1 MAVAAEPTT
10 VAGLAIEPSL
20 AQARALAGV
29 SAADGAAYNLIPL
42 RHSFIDDCETPV
54 SAFLKL
60 RALAPQEPAF
70 LLESADQG
78 QRVGRWSFIGFRPRE
93 VLRWALADAA
103 GALADP
109 EVADPKA
116 ADLEAADLEAASPE
130 AADPYALAAARV
142 GRFRQAPMGDG
153 DAPPFAGGA
162 VGFFGYDL
170 VRTVEPLGEPGP
182 DPLGLPDMALML
194 TDALVIFDHLRHTVT
209 ILANAD
215 LDAEPDLETAYAA
228 AAATIAQIRE
238 QLAGPV
244 PRASAAS
251 AAEGTG
257 EASARTMPEFQSN
270 MSRAQFEGMVERIVR
285 YIYAGDAFQVV
296 PSQRWSAAVPVEA
309 FSIYRGLR
317 TVNPSPY
324 MYFLDFGDFQV
335 AGASPE
341 PLLTVGAPPASGGGA
356 RVTTRP
362 IAGTRPRGGDAAADE
377 RIAAELLED
386 PKERAEHVMLVDL
399 GRNDLGRVCEA
410 GSVEVETF
418 MAVETYSHV
427 MHIVSS
433 VAGTL
438 RAGVTPMDALRSV
451 LPAGTLSGAP
461 KVRAMQIIDELEPI
475 KRGGYGGAIG
485 YLSYSGELD
494 TCIHIRTVVVKDG
507 VAHIQAGGGT
517 VADAKPAYEY
527 EESRAKSRA
536 VLRAVELAID
546 QPDWP

>member
-1 MAVAAEPTT
+1 MPVVTDPAASAPATGLIIEPT
-10 VAGLAIEPSL
+10 LE
-20 AQARALAGV
+20 QARVLAAQ
-29 SAADGAAYNLIPL
+29 SAPGGGAYNLIPL
-42 RHSFIDDCETPV
+42 RHGFIDDCETPV

-60 RALAPQEPAF
+60 RALAPTEPAF

-78 QRVGRWSFIGFRPRE
+78 QRVGRWSFIGFRPRS
-93 VLRWALADAA
+93 VLRWSL
-103 GALADP
+103 G
-109 EVADPKA
+109 
-116 ADLEAADLEAASPE
+116 EAREGGDED
-130 AADPYALAAARV
+130 DPYALAAARV
-142 GRFRQAPMGDG
+142 GSFRQAPMD

-170 VRTVEPLGEPGP
+170 VRTVEPLGAPNP
-182 DPLGLPDMALML
+182 DVLGLPDMALML
-194 TDALVIFDHLRHTVT
+194 SDALVIFDHLKHTVT

-215 LDAEPDLETAYAA
+215 LEAEPDLERAYAA
-228 AAATIAQIRE
+228 AARTIAQVRE

-244 PRASAAS
+244 PRVMVGSERDEQPAGSERSSGSLRAAR
-251 AAEGTG
+251 E
-257 EASARTMPEFQSN
+257 MPSFESN
-270 MSRAQFEGMVERIVR
+270 MPREQFEAMVARIVR

-296 PSQRWSAAVPVEA
+296 PSQRWSAAVPIEA

-317 TVNPSPY
+317 AVNPSPY

-341 PLLTVGAPPASGGGA
+341 PLLTVSAAGVKPDERA
-356 RVTTRP
+356 RVSTRP
-362 IAGTRPRGGDAAADE
+362 IAGTRPRGADARADE
-377 RIAAELLED
+377 RIARELLED

-418 MAVETYSHV
+418 MAVEIYSHV

-433 VAGTL
+433 VAGVL
-438 RAGVTPMDALRSV
+438 REGVTPMDALRSV

-517 VADAKPAYEY
+517 VADAKPEYEY

-536 VLRAVELAID
+536 VLRAIELAIA

>member
-1 MAVAAEPTT
+1 MAVVADPTESAPTAGPALEPTLD
-10 VAGLAIEPSL
+10 G
-20 AQARALAGV
+20 ARALAAQ
-29 SAADGAAYNLIPL
+29 AAPGGGAYNLIPL
-42 RHSFIDDCETPV
+42 RHAFIDDCETPV

-78 QRVGRWSFIGFRPRE
+78 QRVGRWSFIGFRPRS
-93 VLRWALADAA
+93 VLRWSLSDARTE
-103 GALADP
+103 GG
-109 EVADPKA
+109 EQT
-116 ADLEAADLEAASPE
+116 
-130 AADPYALAAARV
+130 DPYALAAASV
-142 GRFRQAPMGDG
+142 ERFRQAPID

-170 VRTVEPLGEPGP
+170 VRTVEPLSAPNP

-194 TDALVIFDHLRHTVT
+194 SDALVIFDHLKHTVT
-209 ILANAD
+209 ILVNAD
-215 LDAEPDLETAYAA
+215 LEAEPDVDRAYAH

-244 PRASAAS
+244 PRA
-251 AAEGTG
+251 E
-257 EASARTMPEFQSN
+257 SARDGDEQPAGFGPRATPDRGEQAPVREPIPREMPEFQSN
-270 MSRAQFEGMVERIVR
+270 MPRAQFEAMVARIVR

-296 PSQRWSAAVPVEA
+296 PSQRWSAPVPVEA

-317 TVNPSPY
+317 AVNPSPY

-341 PLLTVGAPPASGGGA
+341 PLLTVGAPGARPGAGA

-362 IAGTRPRGGDAAADE
+362 IAGTRPRGADAAEDE
-377 RIAAELLED
+377 RIARELLED

-433 VAGTL
+433 VAGVL
-438 RAGVTPMDALRSV
+438 REGVTPMDALRSA

-494 TCIHIRTVVVKDG
+494 TAIHIRTVVVKDG

-517 VADAKPAYEY
+517 VADAQPAYEY

-536 VLRAVELAID
+536 VLRAIELAIA
-546 QPDWP
+546 QPEWP